1 MSYEIQESFQPR
13 LYILSSNSEAIILES
28 ETEECKIVMY
38 NNLTNFYENNTEEQF
53 VISSS
58 NEIFKISKDSNL
70 LTSFIYNNNESIQ
83 YIDVNR
89 TKQVLF
95 DKVNNDIS
103 SDRGL
108 GFVNDNFT
116 VQLQPNDYFRVNR
129 GTDAMIHSGYYP
141 SGSEYRLGIGTN
153 APTQALHVKGN
164 ILSSGTIVASNLTV
178 LGDTVTLNTVTS
190 NTEQVVIS
198 NDGSGPALKV
208 SQTGMNNIAE
218 FYDDGQITLIIED
231 GGYVG
236 IGTTNP
242 VEMLDVNGNAKVSG
256 SVSANSVYIS
266 GGDLYFEGSP
276 VQLPYILQ
284 SKWTYDNVTESL
296 YWNLGN
302 VGIGTTYPS
311 DKLHIDGGLF
321 VNGDINLNNSNINV
335 GTGNVTASTFTGT
348 ATRVSNS
355 INIGSYLTGDNFDGS
370 SASTI
375 SVDGTITP
383 DSDKVVIRDSSS
395 NIFVGGI
402 GIGTGIVSKPL
413 HVEGESYL
421 NGVINTN
428 SNSILV
434 GTGTVYAQRFEGT
447 ASNIEYPL
455 VIGTYL
461 TGNNYD
467 GSSVS
472 TISVD
477 GTSTPDANKVVV
489 RDGSSNIYTGGVGI
503 GTTSISYSLDVVGD
517 INFTGN
523 LYKDGSSF
531 KNTPWNSNVNSTIYY
546 NLGNVGI
553 GTIDPINKLHVNGK
567 SYLNGEV
574 ITNNNNI
581 NVGTGTVTAST
592 FSGTATRVSNSL
604 STGDSYLVGSSFDG
618 SSSTSWT
625 INADSANG
633 NSTIVARDGSGNFSA
648 GTITANLTGNVS
660 GNATSADKVN
670 NSLSTGDSYLV
681 GSSFDGSSSTSWTIN
696 ADSAN
701 GTGTI
706 VARDGSGNFSAG
718 TITANLTGNVNGTAT
733 QVSNSLSTG
742 DSYLVGSSFDGSS
755 AVSWT
760 INADSSNGNNTIVA
774 RDGSGNFSAG
784 TINANLSGTATNVS
798 SYLNVGTYL
807 TGNNY
812 NGSATSTIAVDGT
825 TTSDSNKVVVRDG
838 SANIYADGIGIGT
851 DSASKPLHVI
861 GDSLLIGNV
870 GIGTNNPRKDLDIIG
885 NVIQSGNLGIGTT
898 STQYSLSIHSSESV
912 FTVNNGKVG
921 ISKGVGINPTTDLE
935 IRSSSATDYTGI
947 LLKNNGNVYH
957 SPSLRIQGTRFNNDS
972 NIAYSANLGLLR
984 NNPNAMLG
992 SNIPLGLIH
1001 FGGNHTS
1008 GNVANNKYTSYIG
1021 ALSESSFTSE
1031 NDMPTSLVFRS
1042 GNTGYDYYD
1051 TSLIH
1056 QDSSI
1061 MVFNSYGNLGIGTSL
1076 PRFSL
1081 DVNGNI
1087 NFAGSLYQDGSLFV
1101 SSEWTCN
1108 EDGSLYYNTGN
1119 VGLGTIAPTEKLH
1132 VEGNIFSSGTIT
1144 ASNLAILGD
1153 TVILNTIT
1161 SNTEE
1166 VIVTNHGTGPALK
1179 VTQTGAQ
1186 PIADFYDDGNVL
1198 ALRIADGGLVGIGT
1212 DNPSQLLHVEGQS
1225 YLNGTVDT
1233 NNNNINAGT
1242 GTVTASTFSGT
1253 ATQVSNILTVG
1264 SYLTG
1269 DNFDGSAASTIAVDA
1284 TDANTASKV
1293 VARDVSGN
1301 FSAGTITATLSGNA
1315 TSADQVNNTLT
1326 VGSYLTGDNF
1336 DGSADSTIAVDATSD
1351 NTASKVVARDA
1362 SGNFSAGTITATL
1375 SGNATT
1381 ATTATQ
1387 VGNTLTVGSYLTGDN
1402 FDGSAASTI
1411 AVDATDANTASKV
1424 VARDVS
1430 GNFSAG
1436 TITAT
1441 LSGNATS
1448 ADQVNNTLTVG
1459 SYLTGDNF
1467 DGSAAST
1474 IAVDATDANTASK
1487 VVARDASGN
1496 FSAGTITATLSGT
1509 ATQVSNTLTVGSY
1522 LTGDNFDGSSAS
1534 TIAVDATDANTASKV
1549 VARDAS
1555 GNFSAGTI
1563 TASLSGNATTATT
1576 ATQVG
1581 NTLTVGSYLTGD
1593 NFDGSSASTIAVDA
1607 TDANTASKV
1616 VARDVSGNFSAGTIT
1631 ATLSGTATQVSNTLT
1646 VGSYLT
1652 GDNFDGSTA
1661 STIAVDATDANT
1673 ASKVVARDAS
1683 GNFSAGT
1690 ITASLSGNATTATTA
1705 TQVGNTLTVGS
1716 YLTGDNF
1723 DGSSASTIA
1732 VDATDANTASK
1743 VVARDVSGN
1752 FSAGTITATLS
1763 GTATQVSNT
1772 LTVGSYLTG
1781 DNFDG
1786 STASTIAVDATDA
1799 NTASKVV
1806 ARDGSGNF
1814 SAGTITASLSGN
1826 ATSADQVNNTLT
1838 VGSYLTGDNF
1848 DGSAASTIA
1857 VDATSANT
1865 PSKVV
1870 ARDGSGNFSANNIV
1884 ANGTL
1889 TASNLVVL
1897 GDTVQLDT
1905 ITSNTEQMVIT
1916 NDGTGPALQVTQT
1929 GAQPIA
1935 DFYDDG
1941 NVLALRIADGGLVGI
1956 GTNNP
1961 SQLLHVEGQ
1970 SYLNGTVD
1978 TNNNNINAG
1987 TGTVTASTFSGTA
2000 TQVSST
2006 LTRGTYLTGS
2016 DFDGSSATT
2025 WAVDATN
2032 ANTASKVVA
2041 RDASGNFSAGTI
2053 TASLSG
2059 NATSADQVNNTLTV
2073 GSYLTGDNF
2082 DGSAAS
2088 TIAVDATSVNT
2099 ASKVVARDASGNFS
2113 AGTITAT
2120 LSGNATTAT
2129 TATQVGNTLTVGTY
2143 LTGDNFDGSAASTI
2157 AVDATSVNTASKVV
2171 ARDASGNFS
2180 AGTITATL
2188 SGNATSADQVNN
2200 TLTVGSYLTGDNFDG
2215 SAASTIAVDA
2225 TDANTASKVV
2235 ARDASGNFS
2244 AGTITATLSGNATSA
2259 DQVNNT
2265 LTVGSY
2271 LTGDNFDGSAASTI
2285 AVDATDANTANKVVA
2300 RDASGNFSA
2309 GTITA
2314 TLSGTATQVS
2324 NTLTVGSYLTGDNFD
2339 GSAASTIAVD
2349 ATDANTASKVVA
2361 RDGSGNF
2368 SAGTITLNE
2377 INGDDGSLTDP
2388 TFTFSS
2394 DTTTGMFKLSGESGL
2409 GFTCG
2414 NSEKLRIDSGGNVGI
2429 GTNNPTEKL
2438 DVNGNARVDGS
2449 LDVIGTNSL
2458 NLIGTDN
2465 VYMNF
2470 YPDGSGGGRQGYIGY
2485 ASSGTDNFTIS
2496 NQNSSGDIR
2505 FNTNTQVQMLINP
2518 DGNVGIGTNN
2528 PISDLQVG
2536 NITKSSDTT
2545 LLILSGNNNTASIA
2559 AYGSSQGTGK
2569 LYLGQNSLYGGGIV
2583 YEGDNTPTPI
2593 GNTDVVSFYTR
2604 TNGTDNVAFYMKR
2617 DDRDVIFNGK
2627 IGIGTGS
2634 PAEKLDVYG
2643 NTRIGDGLS
2652 GVYNTYA
2659 GGPFFKQ
2666 SSWGSTGT
2674 SHTITAAEYGVAEN
2688 TAGTINIQVKSVSA
2702 NKLGN
2707 MSISFLNASGSSVEL
2722 FTVFSHK
2729 TSNLT
2734 TMTVSASTNNI
2745 TVSTDSDC
2753 AISWTSIG
2761 SC

>member
-58 NEIFKISKDSNL
+58 NETFKISKDSNL

-129 GTDAMIHSGYYP
+129 GTDVMMHSGYYP

-256 SVSANSVYIS
+256 SVSTNSVYIS

-553 GTIDPINKLHVNGK
+553 GTTDPINKLHVNGK
-567 SYLNGEV
+567 SYLNGVV

-625 INADSANG
+625 INADSSNG
-633 NSTIVARDGSGNFSA
+633 NGTIVARDVSGNFSA

-660 GNATSADKVN
+660 
-670 NSLSTGDSYLV
+670 
-681 GSSFDGSSSTSWTIN
+681 
-696 ADSAN
+696 
-701 GTGTI
+701 
-706 VARDGSGNFSAG
+706 
-718 TITANLTGNVNGTAT
+718 GTAT

-760 INADSSNGNNTIVA
+760 INADSSNGNSTIVA

-784 TINANLSGTATNVS
+784 TISANLSGTATNVS

-812 NGSATSTIAVDGT
+812 NGSATSTIAVDGS

-957 SPSLRIQGTRFNNDS
+957 SPSLRIQGTRYNNDS
-972 NIAYSANLGLLR
+972 NIAYSANFGLLR

-992 SNIPLGLIH
+992 SDIPLGLIH

-1021 ALSESSFTSE
+1021 ALSEASFTSE
-1031 NDMPTSLVFRS
+1031 NDMPTSLIFRS

-1056 QDSSI
+1056 QDSNI

-1076 PRFSL
+1076 PGFSL

-1108 EDGSLYYNTGN
+1108 EDGTLYYNTGN

-1166 VIVTNHGTGPALK
+1166 V
-1179 VTQTGAQ
+1179 
-1186 PIADFYDDGNVL
+1186 
-1198 ALRIADGGLVGIGT
+1198 
-1212 DNPSQLLHVEGQS
+1212 
-1225 YLNGTVDT
+1225 
-1233 NNNNINAGT
+1233 
-1242 GTVTASTFSGT
+1242 
-1253 ATQVSNILTVG
+1253 
-1264 SYLTG
+1264 
-1269 DNFDGSAASTIAVDA
+1269 
-1284 TDANTASKV
+1284 
-1293 VARDVSGN
+1293 
-1301 FSAGTITATLSGNA
+1301 
-1315 TSADQVNNTLT
+1315 
-1326 VGSYLTGDNF
+1326 
-1336 DGSADSTIAVDATSD
+1336 
-1351 NTASKVVARDA
+1351 
-1362 SGNFSAGTITATL
+1362 
-1375 SGNATT
+1375 
-1381 ATTATQ
+1381 
-1387 VGNTLTVGSYLTGDN
+1387 
-1402 FDGSAASTI
+1402 
-1411 AVDATDANTASKV
+1411 
-1424 VARDVS
+1424 
-1430 GNFSAG
+1430 
-1436 TITAT
+1436 
-1441 LSGNATS
+1441 
-1448 ADQVNNTLTVG
+1448 
-1459 SYLTGDNF
+1459 
-1467 DGSAAST
+1467 
-1474 IAVDATDANTASK
+1474 
-1487 VVARDASGN
+1487 
-1496 FSAGTITATLSGT
+1496 
-1509 ATQVSNTLTVGSY
+1509 
-1522 LTGDNFDGSSAS
+1522 
-1534 TIAVDATDANTASKV
+1534 
-1549 VARDAS
+1549 
-1555 GNFSAGTI
+1555 
-1563 TASLSGNATTATT
+1563 
-1576 ATQVG
+1576 
-1581 NTLTVGSYLTGD
+1581 
-1593 NFDGSSASTIAVDA
+1593 
-1607 TDANTASKV
+1607 
-1616 VARDVSGNFSAGTIT
+1616 
-1631 ATLSGTATQVSNTLT
+1631 
-1646 VGSYLT
+1646 
-1652 GDNFDGSTA
+1652 
-1661 STIAVDATDANT
+1661 
-1673 ASKVVARDAS
+1673 
-1683 GNFSAGT
+1683 
-1690 ITASLSGNATTATTA
+1690 
-1705 TQVGNTLTVGS
+1705 
-1716 YLTGDNF
+1716 
-1723 DGSSASTIA
+1723 
-1732 VDATDANTASK
+1732 
-1743 VVARDVSGN
+1743 
-1752 FSAGTITATLS
+1752 
-1763 GTATQVSNT
+1763 
-1772 LTVGSYLTG
+1772 
-1781 DNFDG
+1781 
-1786 STASTIAVDATDA
+1786 
-1799 NTASKVV
+1799 
-1806 ARDGSGNF
+1806 
-1814 SAGTITASLSGN
+1814 
-1826 ATSADQVNNTLT
+1826 
-1838 VGSYLTGDNF
+1838 
-1848 DGSAASTIA
+1848 
-1857 VDATSANT
+1857 
-1865 PSKVV
+1865 
-1870 ARDGSGNFSANNIV
+1870 
-1884 ANGTL
+1884 
-1889 TASNLVVL
+1889 
-1897 GDTVQLDT
+1897 
-1905 ITSNTEQMVIT
+1905 
-1916 NDGTGPALQVTQT
+1916 
-1929 GAQPIA
+1929 
-1935 DFYDDG
+1935 
-1941 NVLALRIADGGLVGI
+1941 
-1956 GTNNP
+1956 
-1961 SQLLHVEGQ
+1961 
-1970 SYLNGTVD
+1970 
-1978 TNNNNINAG
+1978 
-1987 TGTVTASTFSGTA
+1987 
-2000 TQVSST
+2000 
-2006 LTRGTYLTGS
+2006 
-2016 DFDGSSATT
+2016 
-2025 WAVDATN
+2025 
-2032 ANTASKVVA
+2032 
-2041 RDASGNFSAGTI
+2041 
-2053 TASLSG
+2053 
-2059 NATSADQVNNTLTV
+2059 
-2073 GSYLTGDNF
+2073 
-2082 DGSAAS
+2082 
-2088 TIAVDATSVNT
+2088 
-2099 ASKVVARDASGNFS
+2099 
-2113 AGTITAT
+2113 
-2120 LSGNATTAT
+2120 
-2129 TATQVGNTLTVGTY
+2129 
-2143 LTGDNFDGSAASTI
+2143 
-2157 AVDATSVNTASKVV
+2157 
-2171 ARDASGNFS
+2171 
-2180 AGTITATL
+2180 
-2188 SGNATSADQVNN
+2188 
-2200 TLTVGSYLTGDNFDG
+2200 
-2215 SAASTIAVDA
+2215 
-2225 TDANTASKVV
+2225 
-2235 ARDASGNFS
+2235 
-2244 AGTITATLSGNATSA
+2244 
-2259 DQVNNT
+2259 
-2265 LTVGSY
+2265 
-2271 LTGDNFDGSAASTI
+2271 
-2285 AVDATDANTANKVVA
+2285 
-2300 RDASGNFSA
+2300 
-2309 GTITA
+2309 
-2314 TLSGTATQVS
+2314 
-2324 NTLTVGSYLTGDNFD
+2324 
-2339 GSAASTIAVD
+2339 
-2349 ATDANTASKVVA
+2349 
-2361 RDGSGNF
+2361 
-2368 SAGTITLNE
+2368 
-2377 INGDDGSLTDP
+2377 
-2388 TFTFSS
+2388 
-2394 DTTTGMFKLSGESGL
+2394 
-2409 GFTCG
+2409 
-2414 NSEKLRIDSGGNVGI
+2414 
-2429 GTNNPTEKL
+2429 
-2438 DVNGNARVDGS
+2438 
-2449 LDVIGTNSL
+2449 
-2458 NLIGTDN
+2458 
-2465 VYMNF
+2465 
-2470 YPDGSGGGRQGYIGY
+2470 
-2485 ASSGTDNFTIS
+2485 
-2496 NQNSSGDIR
+2496 
-2505 FNTNTQVQMLINP
+2505 
-2518 DGNVGIGTNN
+2518 
-2528 PISDLQVG
+2528 
-2536 NITKSSDTT
+2536 
-2545 LLILSGNNNTASIA
+2545 
-2559 AYGSSQGTGK
+2559 
-2569 LYLGQNSLYGGGIV
+2569 
-2583 YEGDNTPTPI
+2583 
-2593 GNTDVVSFYTR
+2593 
-2604 TNGTDNVAFYMKR
+2604 
-2617 DDRDVIFNGK
+2617 
-2627 IGIGTGS
+2627 
-2634 PAEKLDVYG
+2634 
-2643 NTRIGDGLS
+2643 
-2652 GVYNTYA
+2652 
-2659 GGPFFKQ
+2659 
-2666 SSWGSTGT
+2666 
-2674 SHTITAAEYGVAEN
+2674 
-2688 TAGTINIQVKSVSA
+2688 
-2702 NKLGN
+2702 
-2707 MSISFLNASGSSVEL
+2707 
-2722 FTVFSHK
+2722 
-2729 TSNLT
+2729 
-2734 TMTVSASTNNI
+2734 
-2745 TVSTDSDC
+2745 
-2753 AISWTSIG
+2753 
-2761 SC
+2761 

>member
-58 NEIFKISKDSNL
+58 NETFKISKDSNL

-129 GTDAMIHSGYYP
+129 GTDVMMHSGYYP

-302 VGIGTTYPS
+302 VGIGTTHPS
-311 DKLHIDGGLF
+311 DKLHINGGLF

-489 RDGSSNIYTGGVGI
+489 RDGSSNIYIGGVGI

-531 KNTPWNSNVNSTIYY
+531 KNTPWTSNVNSTIYY

-553 GTIDPINKLHVNGK
+553 GTTEPINKLHVNGK

-618 SSSTSWT
+618 SSAVSWT

-696 ADSAN
+696 ADSSN
-701 GTGTI
+701 GNGTI

-718 TITANLTGNVNGTAT
+718 TITANLTGNVSGTAT

-784 TINANLSGTATNVS
+784 TISANLSGTATNVS

-957 SPSLRIQGTRFNNDS
+957 GPSLRIQGTRYNNDS
-972 NIAYSANLGLLR
+972 NIAYSANFGLLR

-992 SNIPLGLIH
+992 SDIPLGLIH

-1021 ALSESSFTSE
+1021 ALSEASFTSE
-1031 NDMPTSLVFRS
+1031 NDMPTSLIFRS

-1056 QDSSI
+1056 QDSNI

-1076 PRFSL
+1076 PGFSL

-1212 DNPSQLLHVEGQS
+1212 NNPSQLLHVEGQS

-1253 ATQVSNILTVG
+1253 ATQVSNTLTRG

-1269 DNFDGSAASTIAVDA
+1269 SDFDGSSATTWAVDA
-1284 TDANTASKV
+1284 TSTNTASKV
-1293 VARDVSGN
+1293 VARDGSGDFSAGIITATLSGTATQVSSTLTRGSYLTGSDFDGSSATTWAVDATSTN
-1301 FSAGTITATLSGNA
+1301 TASKVVARDGSGDFSAGTITATLSGTA
-1315 TSADQVNNTLT
+1315 TQVSSTLT
-1326 VGSYLTGDNF
+1326 RGSYLTGSDF
-1336 DGSADSTIAVDATSD
+1336 DGSSATTWAVDATST
-1351 NTASKVVARDA
+1351 NTASKVVARDG
-1362 SGNFSAGTITATL
+1362 SGDFSAGTITA
-1375 SGNATT
+1375 S
-1381 ATTATQ
+1381 
-1387 VGNTLTVGSYLTGDN
+1387 
-1402 FDGSAASTI
+1402 
-1411 AVDATDANTASKV
+1411 
-1424 VARDVS
+1424 
-1430 GNFSAG
+1430 
-1436 TITAT
+1436 

-1474 IAVDATDANTASK
+1474 IAVDATSINTASK
-1487 VVARDASGN
+1487 VVARDGSGD

-1509 ATQVSNTLTVGSY
+1509 ATQVSSTLTRGSY
-1522 LTGDNFDGSSAS
+1522 LTGSDFDGSSA
-1534 TIAVDATDANTASKV
+1534 TTWAVDATSTNTVSKV
-1549 VARDAS
+1549 VARDGS
-1555 GNFSAGTI
+1555 G
-1563 TASLSGNATTATT
+1563 
-1576 ATQVG
+1576 
-1581 NTLTVGSYLTGD
+1581 D
-1593 NFDGSSASTIAVDA
+1593 
-1607 TDANTASKV
+1607 
-1616 VARDVSGNFSAGTIT
+1616 FSAGTIT
-1631 ATLSGTATQVSNTLT
+1631 ATLSGTATQVSSTLT
-1646 VGSYLT
+1646 RGSYLT
-1652 GDNFDGSTA
+1652 GSD
-1661 STIAVDATDANT
+1661 
-1673 ASKVVARDAS
+1673 
-1683 GNFSAGT
+1683 
-1690 ITASLSGNATTATTA
+1690 
-1705 TQVGNTLTVGS
+1705 
-1716 YLTGDNF
+1716 F
-1723 DGSSASTIA
+1723 DGSSATTWA
-1732 VDATDANTASK
+1732 VDAT
-1743 VVARDVSGN
+1743 
-1752 FSAGTITATLS
+1752 
-1763 GTATQVSNT
+1763 
-1772 LTVGSYLTG
+1772 
-1781 DNFDG
+1781 
-1786 STASTIAVDATDA
+1786 ST

-1806 ARDGSGNF
+1806 ARDGSGDF

-1865 PSKVV
+1865 ASKIV
-1870 ARDGSGNFSANNIV
+1870 ARDSSGNFSANNIV

-2000 TQVSST
+2000 TQVS
-2006 LTRGTYLTGS
+2006 
-2016 DFDGSSATT
+2016 
-2025 WAVDATN
+2025 
-2032 ANTASKVVA
+2032 
-2041 RDASGNFSAGTI
+2041 
-2053 TASLSG
+2053 
-2059 NATSADQVNNTLTV
+2059 
-2073 GSYLTGDNF
+2073 
-2082 DGSAAS
+2082 
-2088 TIAVDATSVNT
+2088 
-2099 ASKVVARDASGNFS
+2099 
-2113 AGTITAT
+2113 
-2120 LSGNATTAT
+2120 
-2129 TATQVGNTLTVGTY
+2129 
-2143 LTGDNFDGSAASTI
+2143 
-2157 AVDATSVNTASKVV
+2157 
-2171 ARDASGNFS
+2171 
-2180 AGTITATL
+2180 
-2188 SGNATSADQVNN
+2188 
-2200 TLTVGSYLTGDNFDG
+2200 
-2215 SAASTIAVDA
+2215 
-2225 TDANTASKVV
+2225 
-2235 ARDASGNFS
+2235 
-2244 AGTITATLSGNATSA
+2244 
-2259 DQVNNT
+2259 NT

-2314 TLSGTATQVS
+2314 SLSGNATTSTTATQVG

-2349 ATDANTASKVVA
+2349 ATDANTANKVVA
-2361 RDGSGNF
+2361 RDGSGNFSAGTITASLSGNATTATTATQVGNTLTVGSYLTGDNFDGSTASTIAVDATDANTANKVVARDASGNFSAGTITASLSGNATTATTATQVGNTLTVGSYLTGDNFDGSAASTIAVDATDANTANKVVARDASGNFSAGTITASLSGNATTSTTATQVGNTLTVGSYLTGDNFDGSAASTIAVDATDANTANKVVARDASGNF

-2429 GTNNPTEKL
+2429 GTDNPTEKL

-2470 YPDGSGGGRQGYIGY
+2470 YPDGSDGGRQGYIGY

-2569 LYLGQNSLYGGGIV
+2569 LYLGQSSLYGGGIV

-2617 DDRDVIFNGK
+2617 DVRDVIFNGK

-2634 PAEKLDVYG
+2634 PVEKLDVYG
-2643 NTRIGDGLS
+2643 NTKIGDGLS

>member
-58 NEIFKISKDSNL
+58 NETFKISKDSNL

-129 GTDAMIHSGYYP
+129 GTDVMMHSGYYP

-302 VGIGTTYPS
+302 VGIGTTHPS
-311 DKLHIDGGLF
+311 DKLHINGGLF

-489 RDGSSNIYTGGVGI
+489 RDGSSNIYIGGVGI

-553 GTIDPINKLHVNGK
+553 GTTDPINKLHVNGK

-618 SSSTSWT
+618 SSAVSWT

-696 ADSAN
+696 ADSSN
-701 GTGTI
+701 GNGTI

-718 TITANLTGNVNGTAT
+718 TITANLTGNVSGTAT

-825 TTSDSNKVVVRDG
+825 TTPDSNKVVVRDG

-957 SPSLRIQGTRFNNDS
+957 GPSLRIQGTRYNNDS
-972 NIAYSANLGLLR
+972 NIAYSANFGLLR

-992 SNIPLGLIH
+992 SDIPLGLIH

-1056 QDSSI
+1056 QDSNI

-1076 PRFSL
+1076 PGFSL

-1253 ATQVSNILTVG
+1253 ATQVSNTLTRG

-1269 DNFDGSAASTIAVDA
+1269 SDFDGSSATTWAVDA
-1284 TDANTASKV
+1284 TSTNTASKV
-1293 VARDVSGN
+1293 VARDGN
-1301 FSAGTITATLSGNA
+1301 GDFSAGTITATLSGTA
-1315 TSADQVNNTLT
+1315 TQVSSTLT
-1326 VGSYLTGDNF
+1326 RGSYLTGSDF
-1336 DGSADSTIAVDATSD
+1336 DGSSATTWAVDATST
-1351 NTASKVVARDA
+1351 NTASKVVARDG
-1362 SGNFSAGTITATL
+1362 SGDFSAGTITA
-1375 SGNATT
+1375 S
-1381 ATTATQ
+1381 
-1387 VGNTLTVGSYLTGDN
+1387 
-1402 FDGSAASTI
+1402 
-1411 AVDATDANTASKV
+1411 
-1424 VARDVS
+1424 
-1430 GNFSAG
+1430 
-1436 TITAT
+1436 

-1474 IAVDATDANTASK
+1474 IAVDATSTNTVSK
-1487 VVARDASGN
+1487 VVARDGSGD

-1509 ATQVSNTLTVGSY
+1509 ATQVSSTLTRGSY
-1522 LTGDNFDGSSAS
+1522 LTGSDFDGSSA
-1534 TIAVDATDANTASKV
+1534 TTWAVDAT
-1549 VARDAS
+1549 
-1555 GNFSAGTI
+1555 
-1563 TASLSGNATTATT
+1563 
-1576 ATQVG
+1576 
-1581 NTLTVGSYLTGD
+1581 
-1593 NFDGSSASTIAVDA
+1593 ST
-1607 TDANTASKV
+1607 
-1616 VARDVSGNFSAGTIT
+1616 
-1631 ATLSGTATQVSNTLT
+1631 
-1646 VGSYLT
+1646 
-1652 GDNFDGSTA
+1652 
-1661 STIAVDATDANT
+1661 
-1673 ASKVVARDAS
+1673 
-1683 GNFSAGT
+1683 
-1690 ITASLSGNATTATTA
+1690 
-1705 TQVGNTLTVGS
+1705 
-1716 YLTGDNF
+1716 
-1723 DGSSASTIA
+1723 
-1732 VDATDANTASK
+1732 
-1743 VVARDVSGN
+1743 
-1752 FSAGTITATLS
+1752 
-1763 GTATQVSNT
+1763 
-1772 LTVGSYLTG
+1772 
-1781 DNFDG
+1781 
-1786 STASTIAVDATDA
+1786 

-1806 ARDGSGNF
+1806 ARDGSGDF

-1865 PSKVV
+1865 ASKIV
-1870 ARDGSGNFSANNIV
+1870 ARDSSGNFSANNIV

-2000 TQVSST
+2000 TQVS
-2006 LTRGTYLTGS
+2006 
-2016 DFDGSSATT
+2016 
-2025 WAVDATN
+2025 
-2032 ANTASKVVA
+2032 
-2041 RDASGNFSAGTI
+2041 
-2053 TASLSG
+2053 
-2059 NATSADQVNNTLTV
+2059 
-2073 GSYLTGDNF
+2073 
-2082 DGSAAS
+2082 
-2088 TIAVDATSVNT
+2088 
-2099 ASKVVARDASGNFS
+2099 
-2113 AGTITAT
+2113 
-2120 LSGNATTAT
+2120 
-2129 TATQVGNTLTVGTY
+2129 
-2143 LTGDNFDGSAASTI
+2143 
-2157 AVDATSVNTASKVV
+2157 
-2171 ARDASGNFS
+2171 
-2180 AGTITATL
+2180 
-2188 SGNATSADQVNN
+2188 
-2200 TLTVGSYLTGDNFDG
+2200 
-2215 SAASTIAVDA
+2215 
-2225 TDANTASKVV
+2225 
-2235 ARDASGNFS
+2235 
-2244 AGTITATLSGNATSA
+2244 
-2259 DQVNNT
+2259 NT

-2314 TLSGTATQVS
+2314 SLSGNATTSTTATQVG

-2349 ATDANTASKVVA
+2349 ATDANTANKVVA
-2361 RDGSGNF
+2361 RDASGNFSAGTITASLSGNATTATTATQVGNTLTVGSYLTGDNFDGSAASTIAVDATDANTANKVVARDASGNF

-2429 GTNNPTEKL
+2429 GTDNPTEKL

-2470 YPDGSGGGRQGYIGY
+2470 YPDGSDGGRQGYIGY

-2569 LYLGQNSLYGGGIV
+2569 LYLGQSSLYGGGIV

-2617 DDRDVIFNGK
+2617 DVRDVIFNGK

-2634 PAEKLDVYG
+2634 PVEKLDVYG
-2643 NTRIGDGLS
+2643 NTKIGDGLS

>member
-38 NNLTNFYENNTEEQF
+38 NNLTKFYENNTEEQF

-58 NEIFKISKDSNL
+58 NETFKISKDSNL

-129 GTDAMIHSGYYP
+129 GTDVMMHSGYYP

-302 VGIGTTYPS
+302 VGIGTTHPS
-311 DKLHIDGGLF
+311 DKLHINGGLF

-489 RDGSSNIYTGGVGI
+489 RDGSSNIYIGGVGI

-553 GTIDPINKLHVNGK
+553 GTTEPINKLHVNGK

-581 NVGTGTVTAST
+581 NVGTGTVTASM

-718 TITANLTGNVNGTAT
+718 TITANLTGNVSGTAT

-784 TINANLSGTATNVS
+784 TISANLSGTATNVS

-825 TTSDSNKVVVRDG
+825 TTPDSNKVVVRDG

-957 SPSLRIQGTRFNNDS
+957 GPSLRIQGTRFNNDS

-1056 QDSSI
+1056 QDSNI

-1212 DNPSQLLHVEGQS
+1212 NNPSQLLHVEGQSYLNGTVDTNNNNINAGTGTVTASTFSGTATQVSNSLSTGDSYLVGSSFDGSSAVSWTINADSANGNDTIVARDGSGDFSAGTISANLSGTATNVSSYLNVGTYLTGNNYNGSATSTIAVDGTTTSDSNKVVVRDGSANIYADGIGIGTDSASKPLHVIGDSLLIGNVGIGTDNPISDLQVGNDTKASDTTLLVLSGDSNIASIEAYGYSQGTGKLYLGQNSFYGGGIIYEGDNTPTSIGNTTDVVSFYTRTYGTDNVAFYMKRDVRDVIFNGKIGIGTGSPSEKLHVNGNARVDGTINTNYGSEGEPAHSFTSDSDTGMFRPTTNELGFSTGGTERVRIDSNGNVGIGTNNPISDLQVGNITKSSDTTLLILSGNNNTASIAAYGSSQGTGKLYLGENSLYGGGIVYEGDNTPTPIGNTTDVVSFYTRTNGTDNVAFYMKHDVRDVIFNGKIGIGTNVPAQKLHVEDGNAYFNGNVGIGTDNPSQLLHVEGQS

-1253 ATQVSNILTVG
+1253 ATQVSNSLSTGDSYLVG
-1264 SYLTG
+1264 ST
-1269 DNFDGSAASTIAVDA
+1269 
-1284 TDANTASKV
+1284 
-1293 VARDVSGN
+1293 
-1301 FSAGTITATLSGNA
+1301 
-1315 TSADQVNNTLT
+1315 
-1326 VGSYLTGDNF
+1326 
-1336 DGSADSTIAVDATSD
+1336 
-1351 NTASKVVARDA
+1351 
-1362 SGNFSAGTITATL
+1362 
-1375 SGNATT
+1375 
-1381 ATTATQ
+1381 
-1387 VGNTLTVGSYLTGDN
+1387 
-1402 FDGSAASTI
+1402 
-1411 AVDATDANTASKV
+1411 
-1424 VARDVS
+1424 
-1430 GNFSAG
+1430 
-1436 TITAT
+1436 
-1441 LSGNATS
+1441 
-1448 ADQVNNTLTVG
+1448 
-1459 SYLTGDNF
+1459 
-1467 DGSAAST
+1467 
-1474 IAVDATDANTASK
+1474 
-1487 VVARDASGN
+1487 
-1496 FSAGTITATLSGT
+1496 
-1509 ATQVSNTLTVGSY
+1509 
-1522 LTGDNFDGSSAS
+1522 FDGSSS
-1534 TIAVDATDANTASKV
+1534 VSWTINADSAN
-1549 VARDAS
+1549 
-1555 GNFSAGTI
+1555 GNGTI
-1563 TASLSGNATTATT
+1563 
-1576 ATQVG
+1576 
-1581 NTLTVGSYLTGD
+1581 
-1593 NFDGSSASTIAVDA
+1593 
-1607 TDANTASKV
+1607 
-1616 VARDVSGNFSAGTIT
+1616 
-1631 ATLSGTATQVSNTLT
+1631 
-1646 VGSYLT
+1646 
-1652 GDNFDGSTA
+1652 
-1661 STIAVDATDANT
+1661 
-1673 ASKVVARDAS
+1673 
-1683 GNFSAGT
+1683 
-1690 ITASLSGNATTATTA
+1690 
-1705 TQVGNTLTVGS
+1705 
-1716 YLTGDNF
+1716 
-1723 DGSSASTIA
+1723 
-1732 VDATDANTASK
+1732 
-1743 VVARDVSGN
+1743 
-1752 FSAGTITATLS
+1752 
-1763 GTATQVSNT
+1763 
-1772 LTVGSYLTG
+1772 
-1781 DNFDG
+1781 
-1786 STASTIAVDATDA
+1786 
-1799 NTASKVV
+1799 V

-1814 SAGTITASLSGN
+1814 SAGTITANLTGNVSGN
-1826 ATSADQVNNTLT
+1826 ATSADKVNNSLSTGDSYL
-1838 VGSYLTGDNF
+1838 VGS
-1848 DGSAASTIA
+1848 S
-1857 VDATSANT
+1857 
-1865 PSKVV
+1865 
-1870 ARDGSGNFSANNIV
+1870 
-1884 ANGTL
+1884 
-1889 TASNLVVL
+1889 
-1897 GDTVQLDT
+1897 
-1905 ITSNTEQMVIT
+1905 
-1916 NDGTGPALQVTQT
+1916 
-1929 GAQPIA
+1929 
-1935 DFYDDG
+1935 
-1941 NVLALRIADGGLVGI
+1941 
-1956 GTNNP
+1956 
-1961 SQLLHVEGQ
+1961 
-1970 SYLNGTVD
+1970 
-1978 TNNNNINAG
+1978 
-1987 TGTVTASTFSGTA
+1987 
-2000 TQVSST
+2000 
-2006 LTRGTYLTGS
+2006 
-2016 DFDGSSATT
+2016 FDGSSATSWT
-2025 WAVDATN
+2025 IN
-2032 ANTASKVVA
+2032 ADSAN
-2041 RDASGNFSAGTI
+2041 GNGTI
-2053 TASLSG
+2053 
-2059 NATSADQVNNTLTV
+2059 
-2073 GSYLTGDNF
+2073 
-2082 DGSAAS
+2082 
-2088 TIAVDATSVNT
+2088 
-2099 ASKVVARDASGNFS
+2099 
-2113 AGTITAT
+2113 
-2120 LSGNATTAT
+2120 
-2129 TATQVGNTLTVGTY
+2129 
-2143 LTGDNFDGSAASTI
+2143 
-2157 AVDATSVNTASKVV
+2157 
-2171 ARDASGNFS
+2171 
-2180 AGTITATL
+2180 
-2188 SGNATSADQVNN
+2188 
-2200 TLTVGSYLTGDNFDG
+2200 
-2215 SAASTIAVDA
+2215 
-2225 TDANTASKVV
+2225 
-2235 ARDASGNFS
+2235 
-2244 AGTITATLSGNATSA
+2244 
-2259 DQVNNT
+2259 
-2265 LTVGSY
+2265 
-2271 LTGDNFDGSAASTI
+2271 
-2285 AVDATDANTANKVVA
+2285 
-2300 RDASGNFSA
+2300 
-2309 GTITA
+2309 
-2314 TLSGTATQVS
+2314 
-2324 NTLTVGSYLTGDNFD
+2324 
-2339 GSAASTIAVD
+2339 
-2349 ATDANTASKVVA
+2349 VA

-2429 GTNNPTEKL
+2429 GTTNPLTSLSITPSSLGAKITLWDSGNTTHHYGFGITASQLNYDVDSTSASHVFYAGGKNGTGTELMRIK
-2438 DVNGNARVDGS
+2438 GDGK
-2449 LDVIGTNSL
+2449 
-2458 NLIGTDN
+2458 
-2465 VYMNF
+2465 
-2470 YPDGSGGGRQGYIGY
+2470 
-2485 ASSGTDNFTIS
+2485 
-2496 NQNSSGDIR
+2496 
-2505 FNTNTQVQMLINP
+2505 
-2518 DGNVGIGTNN
+2518 VGIGTNN
-2528 PISDLQVG
+2528 PTSTLQIG
-2536 NITKSSDTT
+2536 HTTTTTDTSLRVLAGDSYT
-2545 LLILSGNNNTASIA
+2545 LLL
-2559 AYGSSQGTGK
+2559 
-2569 LYLGQNSLYGGGIV
+2569 
-2583 YEGDNTPTPI
+2583 
-2593 GNTDVVSFYTR
+2593 
-2604 TNGTDNVAFYMKR
+2604 
-2617 DDRDVIFNGK
+2617 
-2627 IGIGTGS
+2627 
-2634 PAEKLDVYG
+2634 
-2643 NTRIGDGLS
+2643 
-2652 GVYNTYA
+2652 
-2659 GGPFFKQ
+2659 
-2666 SSWGSTGT
+2666 
-2674 SHTITAAEYGVAEN
+2674 
-2688 TAGTINIQVKSVSA
+2688 
-2702 NKLGN
+2702 
-2707 MSISFLNASGSSVEL
+2707 
-2722 FTVFSHK
+2722 
-2729 TSNLT
+2729 
-2734 TMTVSASTNNI
+2734 
-2745 TVSTDSDC
+2745 
-2753 AISWTSIG
+2753 
-2761 SC
+2761 

>member
-58 NEIFKISKDSNL
+58 NETFKISKDSNL

-284 SKWTYDNVTESL
+284 SKWNYDNVTESL

-302 VGIGTTYPS
+302 VGIGTTHPS

-489 RDGSSNIYTGGVGI
+489 RDGSSNIYIGGVGI

-523 LYKDGSSF
+523 IYKDGSSF
-531 KNTPWNSNVNSTIYY
+531 KNTPWTSNVNSTIYY

-553 GTIDPINKLHVNGK
+553 GTTEPINKLHVNGK

-618 SSSTSWT
+618 SSAVSWT

-681 GSSFDGSSSTSWTIN
+681 GSSFDGSSAVSWTIN

-701 GTGTI
+701 GNGTI
-706 VARDGSGNFSAG
+706 VARDGSGDFSAG
-718 TITANLTGNVNGTAT
+718 TITANLTGNVSGNAT
-733 QVSNSLSTG
+733 SADKVNNSLSTG

-755 AVSWT
+755 STSWT
-760 INADSSNGNNTIVA
+760 INADSVNGNGTIVA
-774 RDGSGNFSAG
+774 RDGSGNFSANNIIANG
-784 TINANLSGTATNVS
+784 TL
-798 SYLNVGTYL
+798 
-807 TGNNY
+807 
-812 NGSATSTIAVDGT
+812 
-825 TTSDSNKVVVRDG
+825 
-838 SANIYADGIGIGT
+838 
-851 DSASKPLHVI
+851 
-861 GDSLLIGNV
+861 
-870 GIGTNNPRKDLDIIG
+870 
-885 NVIQSGNLGIGTT
+885 
-898 STQYSLSIHSSESV
+898 
-912 FTVNNGKVG
+912 
-921 ISKGVGINPTTDLE
+921 
-935 IRSSSATDYTGI
+935 
-947 LLKNNGNVYH
+947 
-957 SPSLRIQGTRFNNDS
+957 
-972 NIAYSANLGLLR
+972 
-984 NNPNAMLG
+984 
-992 SNIPLGLIH
+992 
-1001 FGGNHTS
+1001 
-1008 GNVANNKYTSYIG
+1008 
-1021 ALSESSFTSE
+1021 
-1031 NDMPTSLVFRS
+1031 
-1042 GNTGYDYYD
+1042 
-1051 TSLIH
+1051 
-1056 QDSSI
+1056 
-1061 MVFNSYGNLGIGTSL
+1061 
-1076 PRFSL
+1076 
-1081 DVNGNI
+1081 
-1087 NFAGSLYQDGSLFV
+1087 
-1101 SSEWTCN
+1101 
-1108 EDGSLYYNTGN
+1108 
-1119 VGLGTIAPTEKLH
+1119 
-1132 VEGNIFSSGTIT
+1132 T
-1144 ASNLAILGD
+1144 ASNLVVLGD
-1153 TVILNTIT
+1153 TVQLDTIT
-1161 SNTEE
+1161 SNTEQM
-1166 VIVTNHGTGPALK
+1166 VITNDGTGPALQ
-1179 VTQTGAQ
+1179 VTQTGSQ

-1253 ATQVSNILTVG
+1253 ATQVSNTLTIG

-1269 DNFDGSAASTIAVDA
+1269 DNC
-1284 TDANTASKV
+1284 
-1293 VARDVSGN
+1293 
-1301 FSAGTITATLSGNA
+1301 
-1315 TSADQVNNTLT
+1315 
-1326 VGSYLTGDNF
+1326 
-1336 DGSADSTIAVDATSD
+1336 
-1351 NTASKVVARDA
+1351 
-1362 SGNFSAGTITATL
+1362 
-1375 SGNATT
+1375 
-1381 ATTATQ
+1381 
-1387 VGNTLTVGSYLTGDN
+1387 
-1402 FDGSAASTI
+1402 
-1411 AVDATDANTASKV
+1411 
-1424 VARDVS
+1424 
-1430 GNFSAG
+1430 
-1436 TITAT
+1436 
-1441 LSGNATS
+1441 
-1448 ADQVNNTLTVG
+1448 
-1459 SYLTGDNF
+1459 
-1467 DGSAAST
+1467 
-1474 IAVDATDANTASK
+1474 
-1487 VVARDASGN
+1487 
-1496 FSAGTITATLSGT
+1496 
-1509 ATQVSNTLTVGSY
+1509 
-1522 LTGDNFDGSSAS
+1522 DGSSAS

-1652 GDNFDGSTA
+1652 GDNFDGSSA

-1690 ITASLSGNATTATTA
+1690 ITATLSGNATTATTA

-1743 VVARDVSGN
+1743 VVARDASGN
-1752 FSAGTITATLS
+1752 FSAGTITATL
-1763 GTATQVSNT
+1763 
-1772 LTVGSYLTG
+1772 
-1781 DNFDG
+1781 
-1786 STASTIAVDATDA
+1786 
-1799 NTASKVV
+1799 
-1806 ARDGSGNF
+1806 
-1814 SAGTITASLSGN
+1814 
-1826 ATSADQVNNTLT
+1826 
-1838 VGSYLTGDNF
+1838 
-1848 DGSAASTIA
+1848 
-1857 VDATSANT
+1857 
-1865 PSKVV
+1865 
-1870 ARDGSGNFSANNIV
+1870 
-1884 ANGTL
+1884 
-1889 TASNLVVL
+1889 
-1897 GDTVQLDT
+1897 
-1905 ITSNTEQMVIT
+1905 
-1916 NDGTGPALQVTQT
+1916 
-1929 GAQPIA
+1929 
-1935 DFYDDG
+1935 
-1941 NVLALRIADGGLVGI
+1941 
-1956 GTNNP
+1956 
-1961 SQLLHVEGQ
+1961 
-1970 SYLNGTVD
+1970 
-1978 TNNNNINAG
+1978 
-1987 TGTVTASTFSGTA
+1987 SGTA

-2025 WAVDATN
+2025 WAVDATST
-2032 ANTASKVVA
+2032 NTV
-2041 RDASGNFSAGTI
+2041 
-2053 TASLSG
+2053 
-2059 NATSADQVNNTLTV
+2059 
-2073 GSYLTGDNF
+2073 
-2082 DGSAAS
+2082 
-2088 TIAVDATSVNT
+2088 
-2099 ASKVVARDASGNFS
+2099 
-2113 AGTITAT
+2113 
-2120 LSGNATTAT
+2120 
-2129 TATQVGNTLTVGTY
+2129 
-2143 LTGDNFDGSAASTI
+2143 
-2157 AVDATSVNTASKVV
+2157 
-2171 ARDASGNFS
+2171 
-2180 AGTITATL
+2180 
-2188 SGNATSADQVNN
+2188 
-2200 TLTVGSYLTGDNFDG
+2200 
-2215 SAASTIAVDA
+2215 
-2225 TDANTASKVV
+2225 
-2235 ARDASGNFS
+2235 
-2244 AGTITATLSGNATSA
+2244 
-2259 DQVNNT
+2259 
-2265 LTVGSY
+2265 
-2271 LTGDNFDGSAASTI
+2271 
-2285 AVDATDANTANKVVA
+2285 
-2300 RDASGNFSA
+2300 
-2309 GTITA
+2309 
-2314 TLSGTATQVS
+2314 
-2324 NTLTVGSYLTGDNFD
+2324 
-2339 GSAASTIAVD
+2339 
-2349 ATDANTASKVVA
+2349 SKVVA
-2361 RDGSGNF
+2361 RDGSGDF
-2368 SAGTITLNE
+2368 STSTIT
-2377 INGDDGSLTDP
+2377 ST
-2388 TFTFSS
+2388 
-2394 DTTTGMFKLSGESGL
+2394 
-2409 GFTCG
+2409 
-2414 NSEKLRIDSGGNVGI
+2414 
-2429 GTNNPTEKL
+2429 
-2438 DVNGNARVDGS
+2438 
-2449 LDVIGTNSL
+2449 
-2458 NLIGTDN
+2458 LIH
-2465 VYMNF
+2465 
-2470 YPDGSGGGRQGYIGY
+2470 
-2485 ASSGTDNFTIS
+2485 
-2496 NQNSSGDIR
+2496 
-2505 FNTNTQVQMLINP
+2505 
-2518 DGNVGIGTNN
+2518 
-2528 PISDLQVG
+2528 
-2536 NITKSSDTT
+2536 
-2545 LLILSGNNNTASIA
+2545 TA
-2559 AYGSSQGTGK
+2559 
-2569 LYLGQNSLYGGGIV
+2569 
-2583 YEGDNTPTPI
+2583 
-2593 GNTDVVSFYTR
+2593 
-2604 TNGTDNVAFYMKR
+2604 
-2617 DDRDVIFNGK
+2617 
-2627 IGIGTGS
+2627 
-2634 PAEKLDVYG
+2634 
-2643 NTRIGDGLS
+2643 
-2652 GVYNTYA
+2652 
-2659 GGPFFKQ
+2659 
-2666 SSWGSTGT
+2666 
-2674 SHTITAAEYGVAEN
+2674 
-2688 TAGTINIQVKSVSA
+2688 
-2702 NKLGN
+2702 
-2707 MSISFLNASGSSVEL
+2707 
-2722 FTVFSHK
+2722 
-2729 TSNLT
+2729 
-2734 TMTVSASTNNI
+2734 
-2745 TVSTDSDC
+2745 
-2753 AISWTSIG
+2753 
-2761 SC
+2761 

>member
-276 VQLPYILQ
+276 VQLPYIIQ

-302 VGIGTTYPS
+302 VGIGTTHPS
-311 DKLHIDGGLF
+311 DKLHINGGLF

-553 GTIDPINKLHVNGK
+553 GTTDPINKLHVNGK

-625 INADSANG
+625 INADSASG

-696 ADSAN
+696 ANSAN
-701 GTGTI
+701 GDGTI

-760 INADSSNGNNTIVA
+760 INANSSNGNNTIVA

-784 TINANLSGTATNVS
+784 TISANLSGTATNVS

-1253 ATQVSNILTVG
+1253 ATRVSNSLSTGDSYLVG
-1264 SYLTG
+1264 SS
-1269 DNFDGSAASTIAVDA
+1269 FDGSSAVSWTINADSVNGNG
-1284 TDANTASKV
+1284 TI
-1293 VARDVSGN
+1293 VARDGSGDFSAGTITANLTGNVSGNATSSDKVNNSLSTGDSYLVGSTFDGSSAVSWTINANSANGNGTIVARDGSGN
-1301 FSAGTITATLSGNA
+1301 FSAGTITLNEINGDDGSSTDPTFTFSSDTTTGMFKLSGESGLGFTCGNSEKLRIDSDGNVGIGTNNSL
-1315 TSADQVNNTLT
+1315 TSLSITPTSVDAKITLYDSNSTSSHLGFGVSPYQLNYDVFVNSSHVFYAGGKNGTGTELMRIKGDGN
-1326 VGSYLTGDNF
+1326 VGIGTSNPLGILHIEGNSVPSLYLTGSTQDIAIDDGEAFNVGHWNGTDTFTERLRINSNGNVGIGINNPDAYLDIGGDINNTKPTPIQLRNGNWYPNTTTSQILLSYNNNSYTNGGYTHAIKTRHSSVINDDYYNTIDFFTYVHGSGNIIGNNHVMTLSSKHSGSVGIGTLYPTAKLHVEDGNAYF
-1336 DGSADSTIAVDATSD
+1336 DGSVGIGTDNPSQLLHVEGQSYLNGTVDTNNNNINAGTGTV
-1351 NTASKVVARDA
+1351 TAST
-1362 SGNFSAGTITATL
+1362 F
-1375 SGNATT
+1375 
-1381 ATTATQ
+1381 
-1387 VGNTLTVGSYLTGDN
+1387 
-1402 FDGSAASTI
+1402 
-1411 AVDATDANTASKV
+1411 
-1424 VARDVS
+1424 
-1430 GNFSAG
+1430 
-1436 TITAT
+1436 
-1441 LSGNATS
+1441 
-1448 ADQVNNTLTVG
+1448 
-1459 SYLTGDNF
+1459 
-1467 DGSAAST
+1467 
-1474 IAVDATDANTASK
+1474 
-1487 VVARDASGN
+1487 
-1496 FSAGTITATLSGT
+1496 SGT
-1509 ATQVSNTLTVGSY
+1509 ATQVSSTLTRGTY
-1522 LTGDNFDGSSAS
+1522 LTGSDFDGSA
-1534 TIAVDATDANTASKV
+1534 
-1549 VARDAS
+1549 
-1555 GNFSAGTI
+1555 
-1563 TASLSGNATTATT
+1563 ATTW
-1576 ATQVG
+1576 
-1581 NTLTVGSYLTGD
+1581 
-1593 NFDGSSASTIAVDA
+1593 AVDA

-1652 GDNFDGSTA
+1652 GDNFDGSSA

-2285 AVDATDANTANKVVA
+2285 AVDATDANTANKVIA

-2314 TLSGTATQVS
+2314 TLSGTASQVS

-2349 ATDANTASKVVA
+2349 ATDANTANKVVA

-2569 LYLGQNSLYGGGIV
+2569 LYLGQSVIVWRRNSI
-2583 YEGDNTPTPI
+2583 
-2593 GNTDVVSFYTR
+2593 
-2604 TNGTDNVAFYMKR
+2604 
-2617 DDRDVIFNGK
+2617 
-2627 IGIGTGS
+2627 
-2634 PAEKLDVYG
+2634 
-2643 NTRIGDGLS
+2643 
-2652 GVYNTYA
+2652 
-2659 GGPFFKQ
+2659 
-2666 SSWGSTGT
+2666 
-2674 SHTITAAEYGVAEN
+2674 
-2688 TAGTINIQVKSVSA
+2688 
-2702 NKLGN
+2702 
-2707 MSISFLNASGSSVEL
+2707 
-2722 FTVFSHK
+2722 
-2729 TSNLT
+2729 
-2734 TMTVSASTNNI
+2734 
-2745 TVSTDSDC
+2745 
-2753 AISWTSIG
+2753 
-2761 SC
+2761 